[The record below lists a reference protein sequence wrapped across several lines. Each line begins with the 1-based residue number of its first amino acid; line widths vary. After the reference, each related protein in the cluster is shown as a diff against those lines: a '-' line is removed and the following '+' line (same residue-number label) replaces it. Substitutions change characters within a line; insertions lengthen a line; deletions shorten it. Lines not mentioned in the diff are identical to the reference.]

1 MTPDREYA
9 RQQMIEQQ
17 IRTWAVL
24 DPTVLATIGSVRR
37 EDFVPSAYRDV
48 AFADSNVPLGH
59 GQCML
64 APKIDGKILQALAVQ
79 IGDEVLDVG
88 TGSGF
93 LAACL
98 ARRGE
103 RVRSIE
109 IHSDLAERATAN
121 LHAAAI
127 NNCVVTVAD
136 ALQLTDEDRFD
147 AIAVTGSIPALES
160 LRDNPFARALK
171 IGGRLFLVV
180 GEAPVMTALKI
191 TRVAQHEWRREA
203 LFETVVPALVNAA
216 QRSRFVF

>member
-1 MTPDREYA
+1 MTPSHDYA

-17 IRTWAVL
+17 VRTWSVL
-24 DPTVLATIGSVRR
+24 DPAVLAVLGDVRR
-37 EDFVPSAYRDV
+37 EHFVPPAFRGV
-48 AFADSNVPLGH
+48 AFADSNVPLDH

-79 IGDEVLDVG
+79 PDEEVLDVG

-98 ARRGE
+98 ARLSE

-109 IHSDLAERATAN
+109 IFPDLAERAIAN

-127 NNCVVTVAD
+127 NNCVVNVSD
-136 ALQLTDEDRFD
+136 ALHLTDEDRYH
-147 AIAVTGSIPALES
+147 AIAVTASLPVLGE

-171 IGGRLFLVV
+171 VGGRLFLIA
-180 GEAPVMTALKI
+180 GEAPVMEALKI
-191 TRVAQHEWRREA
+191 TRVAQNEWRQET
-203 LFETVVPALVNAA
+203 LFETVVPPLVGARA
-216 QRSRFVF
+216 PSPFVF